1 MPSHEGRFDT
11 LHTMLTAGLV
21 ARLGSPLP
29 DDKILNLAAARSTS
43 GGMRGPRMGPRRAAM
58 WIGNV
63 DR

>member
-43 GGMRGPRMGPRRAAM
+43 GGMRGPRMGGSAAM

>member
-1 MPSHEGRFDT
+1 
-11 LHTMLTAGLV
+11 MLTAGLV

-43 GGMRGPRMGPRRAAM
+43 GGMRGPRMGGSAAM